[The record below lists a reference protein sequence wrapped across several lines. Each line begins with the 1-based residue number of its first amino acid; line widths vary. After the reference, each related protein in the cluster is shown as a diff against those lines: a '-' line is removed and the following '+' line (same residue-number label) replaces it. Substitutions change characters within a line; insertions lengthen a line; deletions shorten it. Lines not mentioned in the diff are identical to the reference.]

1 MFEFS
6 PGKPLSLSETTCVPG
21 LSLFRYRMVQKQ
33 NIHQPSAVY
42 EGVPQLFQR
51 TPNMPSQN
59 ILSRVHPSFQMPM
72 YSVLSFDPFQQ
83 HDLWISV
90 LRTDLHSGSS
100 FWVSQNNPSLPRQ
113 QK

>member
-6 PGKPLSLSETTCVPG
+6 PGKPLSLSEATCVPG
-21 LSLFRYRMVQKQ
+21 LSLFSHRTVQKQ
-33 NIHQPSAVY
+33 NIHQLSAVC
-42 EGVPQLFQR
+42 EDMPQLCQK
-51 TPNMPSQN
+51 TP
-59 ILSRVHPSFQMPM
+59 LSCVHPLFYDIYM

-83 HDLWISV
+83 HNLWISG

-100 FWVSQNNPSLPRQ
+100 FWVTQNNPSLPRQ